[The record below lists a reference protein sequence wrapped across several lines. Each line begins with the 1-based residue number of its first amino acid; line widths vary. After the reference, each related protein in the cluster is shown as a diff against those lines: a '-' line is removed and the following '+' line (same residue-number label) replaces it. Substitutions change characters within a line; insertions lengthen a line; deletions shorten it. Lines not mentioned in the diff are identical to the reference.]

1 MKDQACFGEIRAL
14 MRYGVIAAALYGSLD
29 SGSMYWSN
37 IAEPME
43 RSYGTESKVADGVYW
58 GRG

>member
-1 MKDQACFGEIRAL
+1 